1 MRYSKRKHLT
11 SRSFGEKSG
20 GATYEYFNSKLY
32 TQKDSN
38 EIACNCN
45 FDNMIILFSPYCR
58 INNTTP
64 PPPFPIFGFWSAMFN
79 SKIDFH
85 DEKRFSILKSND
97 SLLVSSFLLIRKKV
111 MGEGVGQICGL
122 IFRNDTCESA
132 DIALINFFYAM
143 KKLSQVAILRP
154 F

>member
-111 MGEGVGQICGL
+111 MGGRG
-122 IFRNDTCESA
+122 RA
-132 DIALINFFYAM
+132 NFWGHF
-143 KKLSQVAILRP
+143 QE
-154 F
+154 